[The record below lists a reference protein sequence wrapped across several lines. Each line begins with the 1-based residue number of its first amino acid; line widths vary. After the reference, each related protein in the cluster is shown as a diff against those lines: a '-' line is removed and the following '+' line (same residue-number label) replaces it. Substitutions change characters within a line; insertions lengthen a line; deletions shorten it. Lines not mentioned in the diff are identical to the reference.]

1 MAFAIAGSTLIIG
14 ATAAAGGVAPRPG
27 TASMRVRRVTTVS
40 ETKRSRIRDANAS
53 MTTVFRSPSSVGGAV
68 HRVARA
74 RGGELSLCAALGAG
88 EGEVVA
94 ADESNSSAAA
104 ASASA
109 ASAAT
114 TEGEDILGGGD
125 GVVDV
130 KAIWRYIGA
139 TAGQTALMIWFTLT
153 LDVALQ
159 RSSLPLVYQ
168 KAAVGAWFLFNALK
182 SRTFSPLNA
191 SRPKVANE
199 RNAVAER
206 KRPSWMPPPLAFPV
220 IWSTIA
226 LLRAASSV
234 AVFTAAG
241 TLNNPALFA
250 MVLHLAVGDT
260 WNSINNVE
268 RRLGTAV
275 VGVCAVLISV
285 YNVVFQYYA
294 ASTIAGYLI
303 APSAVW
309 ISIATFLVYTIWRIN
324 PRSDGELEPLLPR
337 IERRK

>member
-1 MAFAIAGSTLIIG
+1 MAFAIAGSTRMIG

-27 TASMRVRRVTTVS
+27 TASPRVRGVTTVS
-40 ETKRSRIRDANAS
+40 ATKRGGIRDADAS
-53 MTTVFRSPSSVGGAV
+53 STIVFRSSSAMGGTV

-74 RGGELSLCAALGAG
+74 RGGRLSLRAASGAG
-88 EGEVVA
+88 EGDVVA
-94 ADESNSSAAA
+94 IDESNPPAA
-104 ASASA
+104 A

-114 TEGEDILGGGD
+114 TAVEDVSDGGD
-125 GVVDV
+125 GDVDV
-130 KAIWRYIGA
+130 KAMWTYFGA
-139 TAGQTALMIWFTLT
+139 TAGQTALMIWFTMV

-159 RSSLPLVYQ
+159 RSSLPLAYQ

-191 SRPKVANE
+191 SRPKLANE

-206 KRPSWMPPPLAFPV
+206 KRPSWMPPPLAFPI

-234 AVFTAAG
+234 VVFTAVG
-241 TLNNPALFA
+241 TLNNPAVFA
-250 MVLHLAVGDT
+250 MLLHLAVGDT

-275 VGVCAVLISV
+275 LGVCAVLVSV

-294 ASTIAGYLI
+294 ASTTAGYLI
-303 APSAVW
+303 APSAAW

-337 IERRK
+337 K